1 VSDSTLV
8 RVPVTYL
15 ISVAATTAT
24 APTTSASALDEDFS
38 ELGLAGSAGLIVTP
52 ERSTKDITDLVG
64 DVVRTVT
71 TDGKVTFKFVLI
83 ETSPGTLETYWG
95 ATAQD
100 VTAIDGRLDIDPKA
114 TGGRKSWVFDF
125 ADDGGEADRYYIAEG
140 EVTAREAVNH
150 VGGTETAYGV
160 TVTAYPVNGIAVKR
174 WSTSLKTPA

>member
-15 ISVAATTAT
+15 ISVGPTAT
-24 APTTSASALDEDFS
+24 AAPTSSASVLDEDFA
-38 ELGLAGSAGLIVTP
+38 ELGYAGAAGLIVTP

-83 ETSPGTLETYWG
+83 ETSTGTLETYWG
-95 ATAQD
+95 ATAQG
-100 VTAIDGRLDIDPKA
+100 VTATDGRLDIDPKA

-125 ADDGGEADRYYIAEG
+125 ADGAEADRYYVKSG
-140 EVTAREAVNH
+140 EVTEREAITH
-150 VGGTETAYGV
+150 VGGSEKAYGV
-160 TVTAYPVNGIAVKR
+160 TVTAYPVDGIAVKH
-174 WSTSLKTPA
+174 WSTALKTPA